1 MGTPLLECS
10 KGSKCEALTTT
21 ILREDHPKGHS
32 IFCLLGLPTTQLFQ
46 GPLSHHRLPPGRIM
60 IMPTLLPTY
69 LNLYAVW
76 SWKTTLSIHI
86 LWTGP
91 GINYIQHLKKIIG
104 VIFKILVQAKELTP
118 MQELELDLSF
128 QSQSSSFG
136 VVRSGVTHL

>member
-60 IMPTLLPTY
+60 IMPTLLP
-69 LNLYAVW
+69 
-76 SWKTTLSIHI
+76 
-86 LWTGP
+86 P

-104 VIFKILVQAKELTP
+104 VIFKILVQAMMETDSGDTLHLQYK
-118 MQELELDLSF
+118 MQ
-128 QSQSSSFG
+128 QYYYI
-136 VVRSGVTHL
+136 HLRQMKIYNHVDKS

>member
-104 VIFKILVQAKELTP
+104 VIFKILVQAIPRGTNS
-118 MQELELDLSF
+118 DARA
-128 QSQSSSFG
+128 G
-136 VVRSGVTHL
+136 VGLVVPESE